1 MPVEKTGT
9 LHFLWWAKGS
19 RGAGTAGPAVL
30 HTQIWSLSI
39 NIQVA
44 IGAPAHTQW
53 QYSTQ
58 GLKAA
63 LQR

>member
-1 MPVEKTGT
+1 MPVEKTST
-9 LHFLWWAKGS
+9 LHFLWWAKGL

-44 IGAPAHTQW
+44 IGAPAHT
-53 QYSTQ
+53 
-58 GLKAA
+58 
-63 LQR
+63 